1 MSQVDPKEQ
10 GINRCWSRI
19 MSHSRSLSNLDN
31 NGNKWCSLLIYVP
44 LNNLLSNKTDW
55 QAQLVSYYCR
65 LTEYEPSERQK
76 SNYRE
81 LLKAIN
87 EMVGLLNN

>member
-1 MSQVDPKEQ
+1 MSQVNPKDQELNQ
-10 GINRCWSRI
+10 CWSRI
-19 MSHSRSLSNLDN
+19 MSHAYSLSNKDN
-31 NGNKWCSLLIYVP
+31 NSNKWLSLLIYVQW
-44 LNNLLSNKTDW
+44 NNLLSNKTDW

-65 LTEYEPSERQK
+65 LTEYEPNEQQK

-87 EMVGLLNN
+87 ELVGLLNN